1 MRRSFPVSLRGCGS
15 EADQESNNRKYT
27 HSSTAS
33 HPFTEIAIKA
43 PRFNLIL
50 ARLTNNTYVLVI
62 LPPGDLEIEL
72 SRFNIMA
79 AKDRFVELDIMGW
92 AAGDTERLE
101 RNLNGRVKDGR

>member
-1 MRRSFPVSLRGCGS
+1 M
-15 EADQESNNRKYT
+15 NNRKYT

-33 HPFTEIAIKA
+33 HPFAEIAIKA

-101 RNLNGRVKDGR
+101 GKLNGRIKDGR

>member
-1 MRRSFPVSLRGCGS
+1 M
-15 EADQESNNRKYT
+15 
-27 HSSTAS
+27 
-33 HPFTEIAIKA
+33 
-43 PRFNLIL
+43 
-50 ARLTNNTYVLVI
+50 I

-101 RNLNGRVKDGR
+101 RNSNGHVRDGR